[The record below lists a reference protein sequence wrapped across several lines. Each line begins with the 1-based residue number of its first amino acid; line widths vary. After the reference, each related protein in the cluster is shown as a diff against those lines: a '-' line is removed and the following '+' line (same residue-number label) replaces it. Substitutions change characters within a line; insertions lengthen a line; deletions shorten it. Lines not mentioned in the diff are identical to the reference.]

1 MNIKKIK
8 NPGFLLF
15 CLLLAIIALT
25 GALLVKIN
33 TPFGMGM
40 SPDSAYYVMGARNI
54 LDGNGYS
61 KFSGTDTFRP
71 ITIEPPLYSCVLAL
85 IGTTGLDIIRA
96 TRLLNIVLMG
106 LNLLLFAALI
116 YYETHNKLLTILADL
131 LFLFSVTMF
140 LRYTLAMT
148 EPLFMTIL
156 LVSFLLYTKF
166 LRTQGATWLF
176 ALGVGTGLLY
186 LSRYAGIFLVAVWLP
201 AILLVSLPKTRVK
214 NALLFLAGLLPLLVF
229 HSLWNYLQT
238 GSINNREIY
247 LPGMENAPGK
257 LIPALSVLEGWF
269 TWTGEGLATHTA
281 SLVVLCLLVVVLIA
295 GSVYYGL
302 RLYRHAGRVC
312 NQSARE
318 SMLFPLSL
326 TIPLYIALVLLVGF
340 FYDSKLT
347 IDDRVLS
354 PIWFFGFYILVLIAD
369 LAVRRGRVIRALVY
383 ACLVAFLVF
392 SGVKFQKASEV
403 LRSDGQYYSS
413 IKWRSLPSIEY
424 VKHTNKTLIYSDQP
438 LAIYILTGKVAYQ
451 IPFTVID
458 ENKSYTENYQY
469 YDYMRDRLI
478 ESNGILVL
486 YNVACHDPSEIYMQT
501 LVRGLHMI
509 EERSDA
515 CIFGP

>member
-1 MNIKKIK
+1 MNNKKIK
-8 NPGFLLF
+8 RSIFLHF
-15 CLLLAIIALT
+15 CILLTVISLT
-25 GALLVKIN
+25 GAWLVKIN

-106 LNLLLFAALI
+106 LDLLLFAALI
-116 YYETHNKLLTILADL
+116 YYETRNKLLTVLADL
-131 LFLFSVTMF
+131 LFLFSVPMF

-156 LVSFLLYTKF
+156 LVSFLLYTRF
-166 LRTQGATWLF
+166 LRTHGTAWLV

-186 LSRYAGIFLVAVWLP
+186 LSRYAGIFLAAVWLP
-201 AILLVSLPKTRVK
+201 AILLVSLPKTRLK
-214 NALLFLAGLLPLLVF
+214 NALLFLAGMLPLLIF

-247 LPGMENAPGK
+247 LPGMENAPMK

-269 TWTGEGLATHTA
+269 TSSGEGLATHTA
-281 SLVVLCLLVVVLIA
+281 SLVVLCLLVISLIA

-302 RLYRHAGRVC
+302 RLYRRAGHMDD
-312 NQSARE
+312 QAARE
-318 SMLFPLSL
+318 SILFPLNL
-326 TIPLYIALVLLVGF
+326 TIPFYIALVLLVGF

-354 PIWFFGFYILVLIAD
+354 PIWFFGLYTFVLVAD

-383 ACLVAFLVF
+383 TCLVAFLVF
-392 SGVKFQKASEV
+392 SVVKFQKASEV

-413 IKWRSLPSIEY
+413 IKWRALPSIEY
-424 VKHTNKTLIYSDQP
+424 LKHTNKTLIYSDQP
-438 LAIYILTGKVAYQ
+438 LAIYILTGKVAHQ
-451 IPFTVID
+451 VPFTLID
-458 ENKSYTENYQY
+458 ENKSYKDNYQH
-469 YDYMRDRLI
+469 YDFMRARLI

-486 YNVACHDPSEIYMQT
+486 YNQQCHDQSDIWIRI
-501 LVRGLHMI
+501 LVRDLHMV
-509 EERSDA
+509 EESSDA